1 MTYATIT
8 PPAAE
13 ALTLADVKAHLRIDA
28 SDEDDILSSLIRTA
42 REHLERTSALAL
54 VTQTLRLYL
63 DCWPEDGLVEITRG
77 PVQAISEIHVYDAE
91 GVETTV
97 SLDGHVLD
105 GNARP
110 ARLFL
115 RDRPGPGEPL
125 NGIEIDFTAGF
136 GDTGAE
142 VPDTLK
148 RAMLTHIAQMYE
160 FRGAVSPADQPTV
173 IPEGYDRLI
182 APFLMKRL

>member
-8 PPAAE
+8 PPTAE
-13 ALTLADVKAHLRIDA
+13 ALTLADVKAHLRIDFN
-28 SDEDDILSSLIRTA
+28 DDDNVLSGLIRTA
-42 REHLERTSALAL
+42 REHLERASGLAL
-54 VTQTLRLYL
+54 ITRSLRFYL
-63 DCWPEDGLVEITRG
+63 DRWPEDGIVEITRG
-77 PVQAISEIHVYDAE
+77 PVQAISEIHVFDAE
-91 GVETTV
+91 GVEKTV

-115 RDRPGPGEPL
+115 RDRPNPGEPL

-136 GDTGAE
+136 GDTGAD

-148 RAMLTHIAQMYE
+148 RAMLTHVAQMYE